1 TFFAVATL
9 DEAIELRMHG
19 VDAKLLVLGVV
30 PTEDIEKAIQHRV
43 ALTVPSKAWL
53 KETIKQIPDDNQKN
67 LWLHVKLDTGMGR
80 IGMKDIDEY
89 KEVV

>member
-1 TFFAVATL
+1 MATL

-53 KETIKQIPDDNQKN
+53 KETIKQILMITKKFMATCKIRYWYGPNWN
-67 LWLHVKLDTGMGR
+67 ER
-80 IGMKDIDEY
+80 Y
-89 KEVV
+89 R